1 MKKLILFFKMAF
13 IFAVGNLYAAD
24 VGQAPPGKLLV
35 QLPVVSGYSFDIQS
49 PVTVI
54 HQLPGLNVVS
64 LITVAPVSCR
74 YIDRH
79 RLQGNRFN
87 YSLTAIMPKLNN
99 YAYIDRH
106 RLWDNNMPNLNA
118 VTLTGSLH
126 NSIAFIDRHRR
137 TQQNIA

>member
-1 MKKLILFFKMAF
+1 MKKLILFFLMAVS
-13 IFAVGNLYAAD
+13 FAIGNVYASD
-24 VGQAPPGKLLV
+24 VGQAPPGKELV
-35 QLPVVSGYSFDIQS
+35 QLPVVSGYSYDIQS

-54 HQLPGLNVVS
+54 HQLTGLNVVS

-79 RLQGNRFN
+79 RLQGNRLNYPLTSIMLKFN
-87 YSLTAIMPKLNN
+87 SYS
-99 YAYIDRH
+99 YIDRH

>member
-1 MKKLILFFKMAF
+1 MKKLILFFIMALS
-13 IFAVGNLYAAD
+13 IAVGNLYASD
-24 VGQAPPGKLLV
+24 VGQAPPGKELV

-54 HQLPGLNVVS
+54 SQLTGLNVVS
-64 LITVAPVSCR
+64 SLTVTQVSCR

-79 RLQGNRFN
+79 RLQGNRLNYPLTSIMLKFN
-87 YSLTAIMPKLNN
+87 SYS
-99 YAYIDRH
+99 YIDRH

-126 NSIAFIDRHRR
+126 SSIAFQDRHRR

>member
-1 MKKLILFFKMAF
+1 MKKLILFLSMAGILAF
-13 IFAVGNLYAAD
+13 GNLYATD
-24 VGQAPPGKLLV
+24 VGQAPPGKQLV
-35 QLPVVSGYSFDIQS
+35 QLPVVSGYSYDIQS

-54 HQLPGLNVVS
+54 CQLTGLNVVS
-64 LITVAPVSCR
+64 SLTVTQVSCR
-74 YIDRH
+74 YIDHH

-137 TQQNIA
+137 LQQNIS

>member
-1 MKKLILFFKMAF
+1 MKKLILFLSMAGILAF
-13 IFAVGNLYAAD
+13 GNLYATD
-24 VGQAPPGKLLV
+24 VGQAPPGKQLV
-35 QLPVVSGYSFDIQS
+35 QLPVVSGYSYDIQS

-54 HQLPGLNVVS
+54 CQLTGLNVVS
-64 LITVAPVSCR
+64 SLTVTQVSCR
-74 YIDRH
+74 YIDHH

-106 RLWDNNMPNLNA
+106 RLWDNNMPNINA
-118 VTLTGSLH
+118 VTLTGRLH

>member
-1 MKKLILFFKMAF
+1 MKKLILFSLMALS
-13 IFAVGNLYAAD
+13 IAVGNLYASD
-24 VGQAPPGKLLV
+24 VGQAPPGKEFV
-35 QLPVVSGYSFDIQS
+35 QLPVVSGYSYDIQS

-79 RLQGNRFN
+79 RLQGNRLN
-87 YSLTAIMPKLNN
+87 YPLTAIIPKSNN

-118 VTLTGSLH
+118 VTLTGRLH
-126 NSIAFIDRHRR
+126 NSIAFQDRHRR